1 MSTLIAFNHNSMS
14 INYLSARILFIL
26 YGRLLGNVAINNNS
40 SSQRAV
46 FTSSVRNNES
56 NLKLSIPQNTVPLP
70 DLRNL
75 NSKINVEEISNGS
88 FSFLSRLAKINVNR
102 ILYKYNPK
110 GGNTV
115 YAQLLTL

>member
-1 MSTLIAFNHNSMS
+1 
-14 INYLSARILFIL
+14 
-26 YGRLLGNVAINNNS
+26 LLGNVAINNNS

-46 FTSSVRNNES
+46 FTSFVRNNES

-75 NSKINVEEISNGS
+75 NSKNNVEEISNGS
-88 FSFLSRLAKINVNR
+88 FFFLARLAEIYVNQ

-110 GGNTV
+110 GGNIV
-115 YAQLLTL
+115 YAQLLTLYLHRFETRTEQSATTVADGIVFVV